1 MNSHGASSAP
11 PIPGLA
17 QLRRSPE
24 LIPGLLAVAVFLA
37 WAASEGGYVPTSLY
51 PGALFVL
58 GLLVVTTLGYR
69 SEIRRLPRVNAIAI
83 ALLAAFT
90 LWSFVAISWAD
101 DKAIAWDG
109 ANRAMLYLTIYA
121 LFTLPRWRA
130 SSAATVLGV
139 YSFGVAVVGAALIL
153 DLTGSDSPELSFIS
167 ERLADPTGYPNATA
181 ALFAAAS
188 LPAFFLASRRQT
200 PWPVRG
206 LLLAASGFLVQLA
219 LIPQSRGAFIVFP
232 IAVALYFAVVP
243 ARVRSLIVFVP
254 VVAATALAAPDLL
267 DVFDSIGKHG
277 DLVAALDGAGN
288 AMVISALALL
298 LIGSAIGFAD
308 RRLSVPERTSAIAE
322 RGFGFA
328 AALGAIVGIVI
339 FVSAVGSPVSWA
351 GDRWND
357 LKGGYS
363 SQGFNGSRFGSDLGS
378 NRYDFW
384 RVAISDEFASAP
396 VQGDGTD
403 NFAIT
408 YLRERT
414 SDEAP
419 LYAHSL
425 PIGILAGNGLVGAT
439 LFAGFL
445 GCALAAVI
453 RSRRA
458 REQFARATCAAA
470 FVTFAY
476 WFMHS
481 SGDWLWAFP
490 GLGGPAIASLALAG
504 RIGTGHG
511 PDETPIEPQASGA
524 PQATRVIALV
534 AGVLAATFAVFS
546 YGLPWAA
553 QLDVNAARSDWQSDP
568 GTAFDRLDRAR
579 GLNFLSPEPDIVA
592 GSIAQRLGEE
602 RRMRTNFQRALER
615 EPDNWLALLE
625 LGGLDAAQGRRAAA
639 LPRLRKARALNPLDP
654 LIKRALRGAESG
666 HPISVAVINRSLVER
681 VCDTVG
687 RTHDTRSCR

>member
-1 MNSHGASSAP
+1 
-11 PIPGLA
+11 LTR
-17 QLRRSPE
+17 LRRSPE
-24 LIPGLLAVAVFLA
+24 LILGLLAVAVFVA

-58 GLLVVTTLGYR
+58 GLLVVTTVAYR
-69 SEIRRLPRVNAIAI
+69 DEVRRLPRVNAIAL

-109 ANRAMLYLTIYA
+109 ANRTMLYLTIFA

-139 YSFGVAVVGAALIL
+139 YSLGVAVVGAALVL
-153 DLTGSDSPELSFIS
+153 DVTGSGDPELSFIT

-188 LPAFFLASRRQT
+188 FPAFFLASRRET
-200 PWPVRG
+200 PWPARG
-206 LLLAASGFLVQLA
+206 LSLAVAAFLVQLA

-232 IAVALYFAVVP
+232 IAVVLYFAVVP
-243 ARVRSLIVFVP
+243 ARVRSVIVLIP
-254 VVAATALAAPDLL
+254 VAAATALAAPALL
-267 DVFDSIGKHG
+267 DVFDSVGKHA
-277 DLVAALDGAGN
+277 DLAAALDRAGRAMAVSAVVLFVLGA
-288 AMVISALALL
+288 ALGLV
-298 LIGSAIGFAD
+298 D
-308 RRLSVPERTSAIAE
+308 RRLSVPERTSVIAE
-322 RGFGFA
+322 RGFGVA
-328 AALGAIVGIVI
+328 AAVGAIVAVVV
-339 FVSAVGSPVSWA
+339 FVGAVGSPVSWA
-351 GDRWND
+351 GDRWDD

-363 SQGFNGSRFGSDLGS
+363 TKGFDGSRFGSDLGS

-396 VQGDGTD
+396 VRGIGTD
-403 NFAIT
+403 NFAIP

-419 LYAHSL
+419 LYPHSL
-425 PIGILAGNGLVGAT
+425 PIGILAGTGLVGAT
-439 LFAGFL
+439 LFLGFL
-445 GCALAAVI
+445 GCAV
-453 RSRRA
+453 
-458 REQFARATCAAA
+458 AAA
-470 FVTFAY
+470 LRNRRTRERFANATSAAALVTFAY

-504 RIGTGHG
+504 RIGTGAG
-511 PDETPIEPQASGA
+511 PDEPPTEPQPSGA
-524 PQATRVIALV
+524 PQAASILALV
-534 AGVLAATFAVFS
+534 AGVLVAAFAALS

-553 QLDVNAARSDWQSDP
+553 QLDVDAARSDWESDP
-568 GTAFDRLDRAR
+568 AAALDRLDRAR
-579 GLNFLSPEPDIVA
+579 GLNFLSSEPDVVA
-592 GSIAQRLGEE
+592 GSIAQRLGDEK
-602 RRMRTNFQRALER
+602 RMRTDFERALER
-615 EPDNWLALLE
+615 EPDNWLPLLE
-625 LGGLDAAQGRRAAA
+625 LGGLDAARGRRAAA
-639 LPRLRKARALNPLDP
+639 LQRLRRARELNPLDP
-654 LIKRALRGAESG
+654 LIRRALRRAEAG
-666 HPISVAVINRSLVER
+666 HPITVAEINRALVER